1 MLLMN
6 GVDRLTVL
14 SNQLAT
20 AIHGAHS
27 LAGQSHC
34 PEWDRHLSNTERM
47 QSRMGDS
54 FYDSNSGGVG
64 NAVLKRLTATA
75 AQPIPV
81 ILLLFD

>member
-1 MLLMN
+1 MLLLN

-27 LAGQSHC
+27 LAGQPHC
-34 PEWDRHLSNTERM
+34 PEWDRHFSNTELM
-47 QSRMGDS
+47 QSRMDDS
-54 FYDSNSGGVG
+54 FYDSNSGGAD
-64 NAVLKRLTATA
+64 NAGLKRLGASA

-81 ILLLFD
+81 IL